1 MMKMKSKIG
10 FLIALTVILSSIVYF
25 YSRSKSA
32 TLPDP
37 ILINFEKQKVASFSD
52 FWSIYDKDGSEVSFK
67 KFKKKVLF
75 ICYVSTKSEES
86 LKQLE
91 SLKKVYDDYKTKMD
105 FLLLSNDNQTKM
117 IHYLDDNEYYFP
129 LYFYLSEPPKEFEVK
144 KLPQSYLISK
154 KGRILVDSNEAVKW
168 DSTEFR
174 KVLDGLISSPK

>member
-1 MMKMKSKIG
+1 MKMKSKIG

-117 IHYLDDNEYYFP
+117 IHSKFNFL
-129 LYFYLSEPPKEFEVK
+129 LYIILLNTFSCFGQQFIINGKAEGLVEGTWIFLRIATPE
-144 KLPQSYLISK
+144 KLL
-154 KGRILVDSNEAVKW
+154 
-168 DSTEFR
+168 DSTR
-174 KVLDGLISSPK
+174 INDGTFCFKG

>member
-1 MMKMKSKIG
+1 MNISLRTVNISLKTVTLSSI
-10 FLIALTVILSSIVYF
+10 TVILSSIVYF

-52 FWSIYDKDGSEVSFK
+52 FWSIYDKDGNEVSFK

-91 SLKKVYDDYKTKMD
+91 SLKKVYDDYKTKMVERKLSQPFCILFKNKRQFIFLQFFSILHCLQYRNSRYK
-105 FLLLSNDNQTKM
+105 FLLVKTK
-117 IHYLDDNEYYFP
+117 YSL
-129 LYFYLSEPPKEFEVK
+129 LT
-144 KLPQSYLISK
+144 
-154 KGRILVDSNEAVKW
+154 A
-168 DSTEFR
+168 
-174 KVLDGLISSPK
+174 

>member
-1 MMKMKSKIG
+1 
-10 FLIALTVILSSIVYF
+10 
-25 YSRSKSA
+25 
-32 TLPDP
+32 
-37 ILINFEKQKVASFSD
+37 
-52 FWSIYDKDGSEVSFK
+52 
-67 KFKKKVLF
+67 
-75 ICYVSTKSEES
+75 
-86 LKQLE
+86 LE

-154 KGRILVDSNEAVKW
+154 KGRILVDSNEAVNW